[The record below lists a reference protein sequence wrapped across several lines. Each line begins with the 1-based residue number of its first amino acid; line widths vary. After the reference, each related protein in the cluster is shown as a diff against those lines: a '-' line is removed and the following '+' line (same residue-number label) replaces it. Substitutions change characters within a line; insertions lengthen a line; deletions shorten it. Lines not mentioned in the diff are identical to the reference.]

1 MDPSTNA
8 METLILQLTRLPSI
22 GRKSAERLAFH
33 LLKVPKNEALA
44 LSEAIRL
51 VRERIRRC
59 TICGNITEED
69 PCAICTSVR
78 RRKDIICVVEDPMDL
93 VAFEKSQAFDGVYHV
108 LDGCLS
114 PLQGIT
120 ADDLRIASLERRV
133 REGHVREI
141 ILAMNPSVD
150 GDATAHYLS
159 GVLSPHVEK
168 ITRLGV
174 GLPMG
179 SSLEYADSRTIQK
192 ALQGRSIVQEDSEL

>member
-1 MDPSTNA
+1 MTKPANA

-33 LLKVPKNEALA
+33 LLRVSKDEALA
-44 LSEAIRL
+44 LAEAIRQ

-59 TICGNITEED
+59 SVCGNITEED
-69 PCAICTSVR
+69 PCGICTSER
-78 RRKDIICVVEDPMDL
+78 RRKDLVCVVEDPMDL

-120 ADDLRIASLERRV
+120 AEDLRIAPLERRAKAGGI
-133 REGHVREI
+133 REV
-141 ILAMNPSVD
+141 ILATNPSTD
-150 GDATAHYLS
+150 GEATALYLWR
-159 GVLSPHVEK
+159 LLEPHVEK
-168 ITRLGV
+168 ITRIGL

-179 SSLEYADSRTIQK
+179 SSLEYADSQTLKK
-192 ALQGRSIVQEDSEL
+192 ALEGRKNVERQA